1 MFNCP
6 YAPYYASLNRE
17 NPNYSYI
24 RIFHASPGSPAVDIY
39 IDDKIA
45 IRNLPYRG
53 FSVYLRTAPGSYN
66 VKVFP
71 TGQREKP
78 VIDTKIDVPSRS
90 ILTVAA
96 IGTLSN
102 ISLLPIL
109 EPPIAQNPR
118 VAYIRFSQ
126 LSPNS
131 PNLDVILAGTGK
143 IFSNVAYTKT
153 TDYLPTN
160 PGVHT
165 FNITTTGNSERILH
179 VPNIRLLPNRI
190 YTIYT
195 IGLLQKNP
203 PLQVVVPLDGSSYI
217 KF

>member
-1 MFNCP
+1 MRVFH
-6 YAPYYASLNRE
+6 SS
-17 NPNYSYI
+17 PNSPPVDVYI
-24 RIFHASPGSPAVDIY
+24 N
-39 IDDKIA
+39 DKIT

-66 VKVFP
+66 IKVFEA
-71 TGQREKP
+71 GQKEKP
-78 VIDTKIDVPSRS
+78 VVNTKLDIKEKS
-90 ILTVAA
+90 IITVAA
-96 IGTLSN
+96 IGTLPN

-109 EPPIAQNPR
+109 EPTFVRKPR

-131 PNLDVILAGTGK
+131 PNLDLVLAGTGK

-153 TDYLPTN
+153 TDYIPINAGTHAFD
-160 PGVHT
+160 V
-165 FNITTTGNSERILH
+165 TTTENNERILH
-179 VPNIRLLPNRI
+179 VPNIKLLPNKI

-195 IGLLQKNP
+195 IGLLLKNP
-203 PLQVVVPLDGSSYI
+203 PLQVLIPLDGNSYI